1 MKAAG
6 NSVAM
11 LTGRSTVIV
20 SDLFIHANKPNEQP
34 QELSIQVE
42 LIPFGNDQ
50 FTVM

>member
-6 NSVAM
+6 NNVAM
-11 LTGRSTVIV
+11 LTGKSTIIV
-20 SDLFIHANKPNEQP
+20 SDLYIHANKPNEQP

-42 LIPFGNDQ
+42 LAPFGADQ